1 MEHTI
6 IESLNWRYSTKKFD
20 TTKKIAKADLEILK
34 EAVRLSA
41 SSYGL
46 QPYQVIMVENEDLRQ
61 KIKAVAWNQ
70 SQVTDA
76 SDVLIFANMTNV
88 GTKHVE
94 SYIENMATTREIE
107 TTNLKGFSDMI
118 NKVVTTYSVEERQ
131 IWTAKQTYIALGT
144 LLSAAADLKVDAT
157 PMEGFDMN
165 AVNQILQLPEKGLS
179 ATLIVT
185 LGYRHENDTTQFLK
199 KVRKPSTE
207 LFITL

>member
-6 IESLNWRYSTKKFD
+6 IENLNWRYATKKFD

-46 QPYQVIMVENEDLRQ
+46 QPYQVIMVENEDLRAQ
-61 KIKAVAWNQ
+61 IKAVAWNQ
-70 SQVTDA
+70 AQITEA
-76 SDVLIFANMTNV
+76 SDVLIFANMTAV
-88 GTKHVE
+88 GIKEVE
-94 SYIENMATTREIE
+94 SYIENMASVRAIPSA
-107 TTNLKGFSDMI
+107 NLKGFADMM
-118 NKVVTTYSVEERQ
+118 NNVVTTLTPEAKEV
-131 IWTAKQTYIALGT
+131 WTAKQTYIALGT
-144 LLSAAADLKVDAT
+144 LLSAAADLKIDAT

-165 AVNQILQLPEKGLS
+165 SVNQILNLTEKGLS

-185 LGYRHENDTTQFLK
+185 LGYRDENDATQFLK
-199 KVRKPSTE
+199 KVRKPNEE

>member
-88 GTKHVE
+88 GTEHVE

-118 NKVVTTYSVEERQ
+118 NKVVTTYSVEERE